1 MMRRR
6 RFLAD
11 GDGLGWDGEE
21 VEQGTDCGE
30 VSGWAEGRLSWR
42 TL

>member
-1 MMRRR
+1 MRR

-11 GDGLGWDGEE
+11 GDGLGLGWGEE

-30 VSGWAEGRLSWR
+30 VSGWTEGRLS
-42 TL
+42 